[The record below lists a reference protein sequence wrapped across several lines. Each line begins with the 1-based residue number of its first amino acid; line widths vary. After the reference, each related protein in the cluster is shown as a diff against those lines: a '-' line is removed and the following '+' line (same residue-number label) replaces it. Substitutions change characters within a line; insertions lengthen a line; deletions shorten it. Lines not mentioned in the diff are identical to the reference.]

1 LLIFRNCTC
10 HILKTKLIE
19 KKVLIY
25 HSPLRRIR
33 L

>member
-1 LLIFRNCTC
+1 LLIFRNCTY
-10 HILKTKLIE
+10 HIKTKLIE